1 MNQLKYSREM
11 KQAAIPGGGR
21 LLKEVQIKAKKT
33 IKDSYNLNGSGNA
46 DIVLDEKDV
55 EEAGKKTLLQLLEES
70 IKGFRTGWFYTP
82 GKDIDTERYRVF
94 LFEMNY
100 IRHLDASDWF
110 FIYDKP
116 VILMMD
122 GIEIGDMIPN
132 FKFDDFLAFLKTH
145 SAEDVKGIEVNFNS
159 RYNNTYFMHGKW
171 MEAPLALRSVHDYAF
186 IEITTRSGHGAA
198 ITYTPGLYLYKP
210 MAISWPKQ
218 FYKPK
223 YSVKDTAKTV
233 DLRSTIDWEP
243 NIRTDSAGNATVSFY
258 AASTPSTYTVIA
270 EGVDFT
276 GNIGYKRRKIN
287 ILVPKETTKAK

>member
-1 MNQLKYSREM
+1 MMNQLKNSREM

-21 LLKEVQIKAKKT
+21 LLKEVQIKARKVV
-33 IKDSYNLNGSGNA
+33 KDSYNLNGPGNA
-46 DIVLDEKDV
+46 DVVLDEKDV
-55 EEAGKKTLLQLLEES
+55 EEAGKKTLLQLLEDN

-82 GKDIDTERYRVF
+82 VHDTESYRVF
-94 LFEMNY
+94 IFEKY
-100 IRHLDASDWF
+100 RVRHLDASDWF

-132 FKFDDFLAFLKTH
+132 FKYDDFLAFLKTH
-145 SAEDVKGIEVNFNS
+145 SAEDVKGVEVNFTS
-159 RYNNTYFMHGKW
+159 KYNNTYFMHGKW

-223 YSVKDTAKTV
+223 YTVKDTSNQA

-243 NIRTDSAGNATVSFY
+243 NISTDSAGNARLSFY
-258 AASTPSTYTVIA
+258 AASAPSTYTVIA
-270 EGVDFT
+270 EGVDLN
-276 GNIGYKRRKIN
+276 GNIGYKRRKIG
-287 ILVPKETTKAK
+287 IVVPKDTTKSK